1 METFRRANQVND
13 SINDDLSVSDHSVV
27 ERLITEGNQPIT
39 EEEENIKIIDRSR
52 LCFVCDGNK
61 IDIFFDCGNG
71 LCSDC
76 VLEHIKA
83 QIEKYKI
90 KILSDKLEFI
100 CAGSCKCPV
109 KKDLMEGFM
118 DSSTQDKYQS
128 VLLKMYLS
136 KCQDVITCHRS
147 DCNGYGFVKKT
158 NFSSLDIFNNIFL
171 NSMNNCYECP
181 ICKSKVSNLEENLT
195 DYFDPRKLVKTFSL
209 SNIKSH
215 IIKYSTTKYCNKCTA
230 PIEKAEGCKHIECNR
245 CEYSF
250 CWKCTEDWSTHV
262 EKSCMGLFT
271 NDYDDSIRPN
281 FITNLLIFLC
291 VLVAFKFLFSFTIIF
306 RIFYLFL
313 KLILFLINLTVDAF
327 ILHGFLLSYYKNNNR
342 KKVLVIGIFGV
353 LFEALL
359 YYSNLH
365 TFSEKLY
372 MVSQII
378 VLPMY
383 ACFMAVNKKFN

>member
-1 METFRRANQVND
+1 LTV
-13 SINDDLSVSDHSVV
+13 I
-27 ERLITEGNQPIT
+27 
-39 EEEENIKIIDRSR
+39 
-52 LCFVCDGNK
+52 
-61 IDIFFDCGNG
+61 NG